1 MSERPATPKPAAAPP
16 SPSPSASRYAILC
29 GNGRFP
35 VLALEEAR
43 KLGHNPVAICIR
55 DEASP
60 EIERLAPN
68 CHWVTIAE
76 LGKLIDICRKENCAE
91 LMMAGQVKHVSIFS
105 SLKPDWRLARVLF
118 KAATKNTDSLIGGV
132 IDELARENIRV
143 VDSTSLLK
151 SQLAAEGP
159 LTGRKLTSEEEA
171 DVKYGRRIAAAL
183 SGFDVGQSAAI
194 CDKACVALEA
204 MEGTDEMLRRA
215 ASLTA
220 GRRLTLVKGSRR
232 RKHLL
237 FDVPVLG
244 LASIAVLQETN
255 TTAVAVDAGRTLFLD
270 KDDMLARARE
280 ARIAIVGYPPEE

>member
-1 MSERPATPKPAAAPP
+1 MSAAR
-16 SPSPSASRYAILC
+16 RYAILC

-43 KLGHNPVAICIR
+43 KLGDDVVAIGIR
-55 DEASP
+55 DEAP
-60 EIERLAPN
+60 REIESLAPR
-68 CHWVTIAE
+68 CYWVTIAE
-76 LGKLIDICRKENCAE
+76 LGKLIDICHKEGCAE

-105 SLKPDWRLARVLF
+105 GLAPDWRLARVLF

-132 IDELARENIRV
+132 MEELARENIRV
-143 VDSTSLLK
+143 VDSTALLK
-151 SQLAAEGP
+151 PLLAGEGL

-171 DVKYGRRIAAAL
+171 DVRYGQRIAAAL

-204 MEGTDEMLRRA
+204 MEGTDAMLRRA
-215 ASLTA
+215 AALTG

-244 LASIAVLQETN
+244 LASIPVLRETN
-255 TTAVAVDAGRTLFLD
+255 TTAVAVDAGRTLLLD
-270 KDDMLARARE
+270 KDEMLEQARQ
-280 ARIAIVGYPPEE
+280 ARIAIAGYPPEE

>member
-1 MSERPATPKPAAAPP
+1 MSEPAAR
-16 SPSPSASRYAILC
+16 RYAILC

-35 VLALEEAR
+35 ILALEEAR
-43 KLGHNPVAICIR
+43 KLGDDVVAIGIR
-55 DEASP
+55 DEASK
-60 EIERLAPN
+60 EIESLAGRSY
-68 CHWVTIAE
+68 WVTIAE
-76 LGKLIDICRKENCAE
+76 LGKLIDICHKESCAE

-105 SLKPDWRLARVLF
+105 SLAPDGRLARVVF

-132 IDELARENIRV
+132 IEELARENIRV
-143 VDSTSLLK
+143 VDSTALLK
-151 SQLAAEGP
+151 PLLAGEGP

-171 DVKYGRRIAAAL
+171 DVRYGRRIAAAL

-194 CDKACVALEA
+194 CEKACVALEA
-204 MEGTDEMLRRA
+204 MEGTDAMLRRA
-215 ASLTA
+215 AALTG

-244 LASIAVLQETN
+244 LASIAVLRETN
-255 TTAVAVDAGRTLFLD
+255 TTAVAVDAGRTLLLD
-270 KDDMLARARE
+270 KDEMLGQARE

>member
-1 MSERPATPKPAAAPP
+1 MSEPAAR
-16 SPSPSASRYAILC
+16 RYAILC

-43 KLGHNPVAICIR
+43 KLGDDVVAIGIR
-55 DEASP
+55 DEAP
-60 EIERLAPN
+60 KEIESLAGR

-76 LGKLIDICRKENCAE
+76 LGKLIDICHKEGCAE

-105 SLKPDWRLARVLF
+105 SLTPDWRLARVLF

-132 IDELARENIRV
+132 IEELARENIRV
-143 VDSTSLLK
+143 VDSTALLK
-151 SQLAAEGP
+151 PLLAGEGP

-171 DVKYGRRIAAAL
+171 DVRYGRRIAAAL

-194 CDKACVALEA
+194 CEKACVALEA
-204 MEGTDEMLRRA
+204 MEGTDAMLRRA
-215 ASLTA
+215 SSLTG

-244 LASIAVLQETN
+244 LASIAVLRETN
-255 TTAVAVDAGRTLFLD
+255 TTAVAVDAGRTLLLD
-270 KDDMLARARE
+270 KDEMLAQARE